1 MREMETINGKRNKF
15 WTHLMRH
22 HSQRECGVGGRG
34 EGVCGVE
41 EGWDVWGVVWGS
53 GCGVWEL
60 NIYMCV
66 VSHVCGHVAI
76 HTHECIAKCTVMPV
90 YHLAPLHPDQ
100 LAHTTS

>member
-1 MREMETINGKRNKF
+1 MSGVGERGCVVWRRGGM
-15 WTHLMRH
+15 
-22 HSQRECGVGGRG
+22 CGVWCGGRG
-34 EGVCGVE
+34 
-41 EGWDVWGVVWGS
+41 GS

-76 HTHECIAKCTVMPV
+76 HTHVCMAKCTVMPV